1 MKTRSWFPPLLA
13 GLSHAALMIAA
24 FPPYNLWPA
33 ALWALVPLVYLLRRG
48 SERPGRDA
56 LLLMLGVSPMWLL
69 WEWWMIGVTAPGFP
83 FFILLQCSWA
93 ALFYLTSARLH
104 RRFPRLPLLAIV
116 PLVWVA
122 VEFFRG
128 EIFLSGY
135 AFGLLGYPM
144 IGQLELAGPAT
155 WLGVYFVSF
164 LAAVMSAAAGEFFH
178 KQHRLAAVSTIAA
191 TAMVWGAGAVD
202 AEKYKPQPT
211 DPVVRPG
218 IVQTNLP
225 QNNKLS
231 WGIERSLQDWDRF
244 ARLTVTLANSDPR
257 PDFILWPETMMP
269 GETLEAQAMQ
279 ALREAAIGFRLPSG
293 QMLPAEFF
301 YEELQALQLAVKV
314 PMLVGEDALLDLRVD
329 KLPDGRINVEWGAR
343 YNSAYLV
350 MGGEVQPARF
360 DKVRLTPFGETMPF
374 INRWP
379 WLQNQ
384 LLAFG
389 AKGMKFD
396 LAAGTDLTV
405 FEVPGA
411 ATGNTAR
418 IVTPICFETTVGDLC
433 RDMVFEKGQR
443 RANLIA
449 NLTNDGWFMNSDLA
463 RAQHLQIAQWRCVEL
478 ATPMARAA
486 NTGISCLIDAQG
498 RVTARGVEGTRQT
511 AQLDGILR
519 GEVALGTRT
528 TLFARVGNIF
538 PWTILGVATLALLAS
553 FVRTKQPRIADG
565 PKADH

>member
-1 MKTRSWFPPLLA
+1 MKTRTWFPALIA
-13 GLSHAALMIAA
+13 GLAHAALMIAA
-24 FPPYNLWPA
+24 FPPYNLWFT
-33 ALWALVPLVYLLRRG
+33 ALLALVPLVLLVRRESG
-48 SERPGRDA
+48 RPGRDVLA
-56 LLLMLGVSPMWLL
+56 LMLGVAPMWLL
-69 WEWWMIGVTAPGFP
+69 WCWWMLDVTAPGFP
-83 FFILLQCSWA
+83 FFILLQCSWVG
-93 ALFYLTSARLH
+93 LFYWVTRRVL
-104 RRFPRLPLLAIV
+104 RRFPRLPVLAV
-116 PLVWVA
+116 MPLVWVA

-135 AFGLLGYPM
+135 AFGLLGYPV
-144 IGQLELAGPAT
+144 IQQELAGPAT
-155 WLGVYFVSF
+155 WLGAYFVSF
-164 LAAVMSAAAGEFFH
+164 LVALMSTAVGELLFKGRRLPAGI
-178 KQHRLAAVSTIAA
+178 TIAA
-191 TAMVWGAGAVD
+191 AALVWAGGVVD
-202 AEKYKPQPT
+202 AGKYEPQAS

-244 ARLTVTLANSDPR
+244 AGLTVALANSDPK

-269 GETLEAQAMQ
+269 GETLESQAMQ
-279 ALREAAIGFRLPSG
+279 ALRDAGVGFRLPNG
-293 QMLPAEFF
+293 AMLPSEFF
-301 YEELQALQLAVKV
+301 YQELQALQTAVTV
-314 PMLVGEDALLDLRVD
+314 PMLVGEDALVDLRVD
-329 KLPDGRINVEWGAR
+329 KLAGGRISVEWGAR

-350 MGGEVQPARF
+350 MGGQVQPVRF
-360 DKVRLTPFGETMPF
+360 DKVRLTPFGETMPL

-384 LLAFG
+384 LLSFG
-389 AKGMKFD
+389 ARGMKFD
-396 LAAGTDLTV
+396 LAAGTSLTV

-418 IVTPICFETTVGDLC
+418 IVTPICFETTVSALC
-433 RDMVFEKGQR
+433 RDLVFEKGQR

-449 NLTNDGWFMNSDLA
+449 NLTNDGWFSHSDLA

-498 RVTARGVEGTRQT
+498 RVTALGVEGSRQR
-511 AQLDGILR
+511 AQVDGILK

-528 TLFARVGNIF
+528 TLFARVGNVF
-538 PWTILGVATLALLAS
+538 PWTVFVVTTLALAGTY
-553 FVRTKQPRIADG
+553 VRRKQPGIADA
-565 PKADH
+565 PRAEN